1 MEHIRLAVQKANE
14 LRESAAQVRREPS
27 QRIVTNGAARAD
39 KAPELVLP
47 KCVLDSSKLE
57 EMRVVSYLRQHP
69 SHIAFDMLRTR
80 VTQVMKEQ
88 GWTSLLVT
96 SPTPGCGKTVVS
108 ANLAFSAAQD
118 ANRRVAL
125 VDLDLRRPRLSE
137 VLGTAPTGDLM
148 AYLRGEIGLAS
159 LFSQVGDNLLLALN
173 DSPVSRPAEWMR
185 DEKVATM
192 PSQIRQL
199 FGADLI
205 IFDVPP
211 ALTSDDTMVFSPCV
225 DCAVLVAAAR
235 HTTPRQV
242 EDCEQQ
248 LARTNYLGVVLNKT
262 LGEDQGKYGYGS
274 GLVT

>member
-1 MEHIRLAVQKANE
+1 
-14 LRESAAQVRREPS
+14 
-27 QRIVTNGAARAD
+27 
-39 KAPELVLP
+39 
-47 KCVLDSSKLE
+47 
-57 EMRVVSYLRQHP
+57 
-69 SHIAFDMLRTR
+69 ML
-80 VTQVMKEQ
+80 
-88 GWTSLLVT
+88 
-96 SPTPGCGKTVVS
+96 
-108 ANLAFSAAQD
+108 
-118 ANRRVAL
+118 
-125 VDLDLRRPRLSE
+125 
-137 VLGTAPTGDLM
+137 

-173 DSPVSRPAEWMR
+173 NSPVSRPAEWMR

-199 FGADLI
+199 LGADLI

-225 DCAVLVAAAR
+225 DCAIFVAAAR
-235 HTTPRQV
+235 QTTPRQI